1 MGNFVQGLITNFYE
15 TAAIIVFGIGF
26 VTLLLNRNIIKKII
40 GFNFMDTA
48 IYLFLASKGY
58 ISGRIAPILAE
69 HLEDPTIY
77 QKAVDGVIQ
86 NVPTVEKYVNPVPAG
101 LVLTGIVVSV
111 SFTAF
116 FLALAVRLY
125 RAYHTLDL
133 HEIISIMNKE
143 ENEE

>member
-1 MGNFVQGLITNFYE
+1 MFSGLLSNFYE

-58 ISGRIAPILAE
+58 ITGRIAPIVSERLGDTNIAG
-69 HLEDPTIY
+69 Y
-77 QKAVDGVIQ
+77 QAGTAVPNIA
-86 NVPTVEKYVNPVPAG
+86 NYVNPVPAG

-125 RAYHTLDL
+125 RAYNTLDL

>member
-1 MGNFVQGLITNFYE
+1 MLSGWLSNFYE

-58 ISGRIAPILAE
+58 ITGRIAPIVSERLGDTNIAG
-69 HLEDPTIY
+69 Y
-77 QKAVDGVIQ
+77 QAGTAVPNIA
-86 NVPTVEKYVNPVPAG
+86 NYVNPVPAG

-125 RAYHTLDL
+125 RAYNTLDL
-133 HEIISIMNKE
+133 HKIISIMNKE